1 MKNFNEFMDRICDE
15 NYKKGIKQV
24 VKEMLKDNV
33 KDEDII
39 KYSHITKEELNKLKL
54 QVE

>member
-1 MKNFNEFMDRICDE
+1 
-15 NYKKGIKQV
+15 
-24 VKEMLKDNV
+24 MLKDNV

-54 QVE
+54 QMEQKNKYIFK